1 MISEIRVAELAAW
14 LANTQRQAPFLLDVR
29 EPWEVEIAGI
39 ANSSNIPMHLIP
51 LRMNELPDDIPIVT
65 ICHHGVRSY
74 QVALYLENAGF
85 EQVQSLAGG
94 VEAWASSIDANMA
107 RY

>member
-1 MISEIRVAELAAW
+1 MISEIRVAELAVW
-14 LANTQRQAPFLLDVR
+14 LADTQRQAPFLLDVR
-29 EPWEVEIAGI
+29 EPWEVEIACL
-39 ANSSNIPMHLIP
+39 ADSSNIPMHLIP

-94 VEAWASSIDANMA
+94 VEAWASNIDTQMA